1 VVLILKV
8 TAHQNQ
14 RLPKPQVAEFNS
26 KGGSIGRRSDNDLV
40 LPSDSVSRR
49 HAFIRY
55 ENDNFYYDDDSTN
68 GTIVR
73 NRNRI
78 VNRSRI
84 QLEDGDVL
92 EIGDFEVSVAI
103 SMRAPASLSNG
114 SQFQGGVDTAMF
126 KLLDDEKDEI
136 DLFNPKGN
144 NSEPSGPDFGKRPI
158 STPDDGFQGF
168 VNAPPIEDA
177 FVHPEFE
184 QEADEGSFPPDGFS
198 PEDLFED
205 EPANGGW
212 IPKET
217 KNSRISTGPRPSKNG
232 SSVGENFK
240 LPTSPVTDHDL
251 SSSSKV
257 EKFTPSEKGRP
268 PSKHAAD
275 HPMSTGETA
284 EDMFACF
291 LEGAGLEADKIL
303 SEKTDRSQL
312 MRAMG
317 AILREMTNGLCT
329 ALRGR
334 REQKSELRLAMTAIR
349 PANNNPFKFSPTLED
364 ALKLLIRQNRP
375 GFINGAEAVREGFED
390 LMNDQV
396 AINAGVQAAL
406 LEALEK
412 FDPRHFSESQSKGLG
427 FKKKAQSWN
436 DYERAYHTLCSEVVD
451 TFFGDAFVRA
461 YEEQIER
468 LRAQRGKNHGREN
481 KEG

>member
-1 VVLILKV
+1 MVLILKV

-40 LPSDSVSRR
+40 LLSDSVSRR

-55 ENDNFYYDDDSTN
+55 ENGSFYYDDDSTN

-73 NRNRI
+73 NRNR
-78 VNRSRI
+78 VLNRSRI

-92 EIGDFEVSVAI
+92 EIGDFEVYVAI
-103 SMRAPASLSNG
+103 SKRAPASLSSG

-126 KLLDDEKDEI
+126 KLLDEERDEI
-136 DLFNPKGN
+136 DLFNPKE
-144 NSEPSGPDFGKRPI
+144 NSESSGPDWGKRSI
-158 STPDDGFQGF
+158 SRSDDDFQGF
-168 VNAPPIEDA
+168 ANATPIENA
-177 FVHPEFE
+177 FVPPEFE
-184 QEADEGSFPPDGFS
+184 QETDEGSLPPDGFS
-198 PEDLFED
+198 PEDLFSD
-205 EPANGGW
+205 EPANGSW

-232 SSVGENFK
+232 STAGENFG
-240 LPTSPVTDHDL
+240 PPDSPVTDHDL
-251 SSSSKV
+251 SSPIKV
-257 EKFTPSEKGRP
+257 QKFPPSEKERP
-268 PSKHAAD
+268 PLKPAAD
-275 HPMSTGETA
+275 RPMSTGKTA

-303 SEKTDRSQL
+303 FEKTDRSEL

-317 AILREMTNGLCT
+317 AIFREMTTGLCT

-412 FDPRHFSESQSKGLG
+412 FDPRHFLESQSKGLG

-436 DYERAYHTLCSEVVD
+436 DYERAYHNLCSEVVD

-468 LRAQRGKNHGREN
+468 LRTQRGKNRGREN